1 MFFFSPRP
9 APGRLIPNIEMGGT
23 GVGAAGRMVYSL
35 EYDSRYFLPGMDP
48 YRAEQKVIRQVS
60 TISGWGVAGFVSWEG
75 GEEREG
81 WGTAHAMQFNAMQ
94 FTEELGIVNRN

>member
-1 MFFFSPRP
+1 MLAHFGVPT
-9 APGRLIPNIEMGGT
+9 T
-23 GVGAAGRMVYSL
+23 G
-35 EYDSRYFLPGMDP
+35 
-48 YRAEQKVIRQVS
+48 QNKKIIRQVS